1 MIKSMTGFGK
11 GQTKSSST
19 QIKVEIRSLNSKN
32 LDISFR
38 CPSDFREREMLWRK
52 RIAGKLQR
60 GKVDININREI
71 NNELK
76 SGVDLNWIKTVM
88 SELQSVSSETISQS
102 DLLMM
107 ALKIPVKNDHP
118 DILEKEWK
126 DVDLAID
133 NAITSLDEFRVNE
146 GVVLQSD
153 LEKNLLSIES
163 ELSSI
168 EPFEEERITNIKN
181 KLIRGLGEVQ
191 LDKNRFEQELI
202 YYLEKLDI
210 NEEKI
215 RLKFHIDHF
224 RQSMIDGDGRR
235 LGFISQEI
243 GREVNTLGS
252 KSNHAGMQK
261 IVVGMKESLEKI
273 KEQVLNIL

>member
-1 MIKSMTGFGK
+1 MTGFGK
-11 GQTKSSST
+11 GQTQSSST

-32 LDISFR
+32 LDLSFR
-38 CPSDFREREMLWRK
+38 CPSDFREREMFWRK
-52 RIAGKLQR
+52 RIADKLQR

-76 SGVDLNWIKTVM
+76 SGVNLNWIKTVM
-88 SELQSVSSETISQS
+88 LELQSVSSETISQS

-107 ALKIPVKNDHP
+107 ALKIPVKNDHS
-118 DILEKEWK
+118 DITEKEWK

-133 NAITSLDEFRVNE
+133 NAIVSLDEFRANE
-146 GVVLQSD
+146 GYALQSD

-163 ELSSI
+163 GLSSI
-168 EPFEEERITNIKN
+168 EPFEEERVKNLKN

-191 LDKNRFEQELI
+191 VDKNRFEQELI

-215 RLKFHIDHF
+215 RLKFHVDHF

-243 GREVNTLGS
+243 GREINTLGS

>member
-1 MIKSMTGFGK
+1 MTGFGK

-52 RIAGKLQR
+52 RIADKLQR

-76 SGVDLNWIKTVM
+76 SGVNLNWIKTVM

-118 DILEKEWK
+118 DISEKEWK

-133 NAITSLDEFRVNE
+133 NAIISLDEFRVNE

-224 RQSMIDGDGRR
+224 RQSMIDGNGRR

>member
-1 MIKSMTGFGK
+1 MTGFGK

-52 RIAGKLQR
+52 RIADKLQR

-133 NAITSLDEFRVNE
+133 NAIISLDEFRVNE

-168 EPFEEERITNIKN
+168 EPFEKERITNIKN

-191 LDKNRFEQELI
+191 LDKHRFEQELI
-202 YYLEKLDI
+202 YLSLI
-210 NEEKI
+210 
-215 RLKFHIDHF
+215 HI
-224 RQSMIDGDGRR
+224 SEPT
-235 LGFISQEI
+235 S
-243 GREVNTLGS
+243 TY
-252 KSNHAGMQK
+252 
-261 IVVGMKESLEKI
+261 
-273 KEQVLNIL
+273 

>member
-1 MIKSMTGFGK
+1 MTGFGK

-52 RIAGKLQR
+52 RIADKLQR

-76 SGVDLNWIKTVM
+76 SGVNLNWIKTVM

-118 DILEKEWK
+118 DISEKEWK

-133 NAITSLDEFRVNE
+133 NAIISLDEFRVNE

>member
-52 RIAGKLQR
+52 RIADKLQR

-107 ALKIPVKNDHP
+107 ALKIPVENDHP

>member
-52 RIAGKLQR
+52 RIADKLQR
-60 GKVDININREI
+60 GKVDININREV

-76 SGVDLNWIKTVM
+76 SGVDLNWIKSVM
-88 SELQSVSSETISQS
+88 SELQSVSSEPISQS

-118 DILEKEWK
+118 DISEKEWK

-133 NAITSLDEFRVNE
+133 KAIISLDEFRVNE

>member
-1 MIKSMTGFGK
+1 MTGFGK

-52 RIAGKLQR
+52 RIADKLQR

-118 DILEKEWK
+118 DISEKEWK

>member
-1 MIKSMTGFGK
+1 MTGFGK

-32 LDISFR
+32 LDLSFR
-38 CPSDFREREMLWRK
+38 YPSDFREREMFWRK
-52 RIAGKLQR
+52 RIADKLQR

-76 SGVDLNWIKTVM
+76 SGVNLNWIKTVM
-88 SELQSVSSETISQS
+88 LELQSVSSETISQS

-107 ALKIPVKNDHP
+107 ALKIPVKNDHS
-118 DILEKEWK
+118 DITEKEWK

-133 NAITSLDEFRVNE
+133 NAIVSLDEFRANE
-146 GVVLQSD
+146 GYALQSD

-163 ELSSI
+163 GLSSI
-168 EPFEEERITNIKN
+168 EPFEEERVKNLKN

-191 LDKNRFEQELI
+191 VDKNRFEQELI

-215 RLKFHIDHF
+215 RLNFHVDHF

-243 GREVNTLGS
+243 GREINTLGS

>member
-52 RIAGKLQR
+52 RIADKLQR
-60 GKVDININREI
+60 GKVDINVNREI

-76 SGVDLNWIKTVM
+76 SGVDLNWIKSVM

-118 DILEKEWK
+118 DISEKEWK

-133 NAITSLDEFRVNE
+133 KAIISLDEFRVNE

>member
-52 RIAGKLQR
+52 RIADKLQR

-118 DILEKEWK
+118 DISEKEWK

-133 NAITSLDEFRVNE
+133 NAIISLDEFRVNE

>member
-1 MIKSMTGFGK
+1 MTGFGK

-52 RIAGKLQR
+52 KIADKLQR

-76 SGVDLNWIKTVM
+76 SGVNLNWIKTVM

-118 DILEKEWK
+118 DISEKEWK

-133 NAITSLDEFRVNE
+133 NAIISLDEFRVNE

>member
-1 MIKSMTGFGK
+1 MTGFGK
-11 GQTKSSST
+11 GQTKSSSI

-52 RIAGKLQR
+52 RIADKLQR
-60 GKVDININREI
+60 GKVDINVNREI

-88 SELQSVSSETISQS
+88 SELQSVSSEPISQS

-107 ALKIPVKNDHP
+107 ALKIPVKKDHP
-118 DILEKEWK
+118 DISEKEWK

-133 NAITSLDEFRVNE
+133 KAIISLDEFRVNE

>member
-52 RIAGKLQR
+52 RIADKLQR